1 MLHCV
6 HIVCTGCVTARYTTE
21 VLMLHFVSCRVFLFF
36 GFTNWPRSFA
46 QCMSSQVFSH
56 DWFFESMSGLLSIL
70 THQGRERKNYL
81 SPVLVRFPQVISLI
95 SRFSAQSLPVSL
107 KDITMGE
114 MAAFVRHDHSAT
126 SDCLIHSISPSTA
139 QMAWTMVDWS
149 KWEACSRSLLSARG
163 LDRWK

>member
-36 GFTNWPRSFA
+36 VLPTDLDPLHSVCLARCSVT
-46 QCMSSQVFSH
+46 M
-56 DWFFESMSGLLSIL
+56 FESMSGLLSIL

-81 SPVLVRFPQVISLI
+81 SPVLVWFPQVISLI

-107 KDITMGE
+107 KDTTMAE

-126 SDCLIHSISPSTA
+126 SDCLIHSISPSAVPA
-139 QMAWTMVDWS
+139 QLPWTMVDRS
-149 KWEACSRSLLSARG
+149 NWEACSRSVLSARG